1 MSQQLLFE
9 TIPCD
14 KYDLI
19 SRDELVTLYGGAE
32 KVITYLK
39 SELKRALE
47 ESQSFKQK
55 SFFIEEEVLALKK
68 KLFGQS
74 SEKEKFGGEGKPKR
88 KGNGRKGKKK
98 VQLPSK
104 RYPNVPVIERDIDF
118 DHPPQCS
125 CCGKGMQDS
134 GMTEDSEVLTVIPRK
149 YLILKHKRR
158 KYRCGGCHGGL
169 KTAPMAPRICPGST
183 YSDDMIL
190 DVALSKYLDLIPIER
205 YAEMATRG
213 GVKGIPPNSLIQT
226 THRLSDF
233 VEPVYN
239 KLREE
244 VVSTQVLHADE
255 TPHRMLEGSPRKN
268 WYLWG
273 FSSSLSTFF
282 EIQESRSGSVASS
295 ILDKSSCRYL
305 MSDVYS
311 GYIKAVKDGN
321 KYREEQ
327 GLPLIIK
334 IYCNAHSRRKFK
346 AARDNFPDESR
357 FFLWCYH
364 KIYDLIAREKEDPTL
379 KERLKWK
386 WKNIYMRA
394 MKRMALRLE
403 GSYPGKSSL
412 GKAISYFLNNF
423 EGFSLFSIIDGLPID
438 NNSQERLLRS
448 HVVGRKTWYG
458 THSKR
463 GAKTAAI
470 LFSLVESCKLNNV
483 NARCYFRDLIVSL
496 HTTGDLF
503 TPQDYAKRIANGMS
517 SEDLSR
523 Q

>member
-68 KLFGQS
+68 KLFGRS
-74 SEKEKFGGEGKPKR
+74 SEKEKFGGGGKPKK
-88 KGNGRKGKKK
+88 KGNGLKGKKK

-169 KTAPMAPRICPGST
+169 KTAPIVPRICPGST

-233 VEPVYN
+233 VEPVHN

-255 TPHRMLEGSPRKN
+255 TPHRHGG
-268 WYLWG
+268 G
-273 FSSSLSTFF
+273 F
-282 EIQESRSGSVASS
+282 A
-295 ILDKSSCRYL
+295 
-305 MSDVYS
+305 
-311 GYIKAVKDGN
+311 
-321 KYREEQ
+321 
-327 GLPLIIK
+327 
-334 IYCNAHSRRKFK
+334 
-346 AARDNFPDESR
+346 
-357 FFLWCYH
+357 
-364 KIYDLIAREKEDPTL
+364 
-379 KERLKWK
+379 
-386 WKNIYMRA
+386 
-394 MKRMALRLE
+394 
-403 GSYPGKSSL
+403 
-412 GKAISYFLNNF
+412 
-423 EGFSLFSIIDGLPID
+423 
-438 NNSQERLLRS
+438 
-448 HVVGRKTWYG
+448 
-458 THSKR
+458 
-463 GAKTAAI
+463 
-470 LFSLVESCKLNNV
+470 
-483 NARCYFRDLIVSL
+483 
-496 HTTGDLF
+496 
-503 TPQDYAKRIANGMS
+503 
-517 SEDLSR
+517 
-523 Q
+523 